1 MKINTLL
8 KHNLFILIA
17 VLLLFS
23 CDSDDDS
30 DSCPTTFIGEVA
42 IKNQEELDRFF
53 KCKYKIIEG
62 RLTLFGVN
70 DISALKNLEQVN
82 EIRIS
87 NTKLITLEGLNNLK
101 VLKGEIMI
109 IGNSELISLDGLSSL
124 VEIPA
129 LNVRGNS
136 KLYDFCELSGDL
148 VNNTSYVVSGNNF
161 NPSRDDLIN
170 ETVCKSEINIGEKV
184 YDGNVS
190 ILPYHTSNRNG
201 RYQSVEDFAKL
212 GYTKIDG
219 SLEIALWGS
228 LESLSSLKEIT
239 GDFKLGYYHYEDGSQ
254 FVWGNAFENLKG
266 LEALKTIGGTFQLI
280 GSNNLK
286 NIDELINLEYLGGI
300 NISSNPLLENIDG
313 LINVTSELNND
324 FILYGN
330 RALKNINGLS
340 NAKIT
345 SLNTLEFGYL
355 DNLSDLNVLSNLTS
369 LNALSINYLNNE
381 SLSKMEFLG
390 NLKELNALK
399 IKSANH
405 IKNLDWLTTTS
416 TSLKHLILENNNVLD
431 NLDALSAITEVKGKV
446 AILNNSSLLN
456 LTGLG
461 AIQNIEGD
469 FFIKNNSSLIHL
481 TGIETL
487 TKISGDAAIEENNS
501 LVDLAGLSGLKLIEG
516 TFNIYENQSLSTLDG
531 LNNLERVDKSFLIGR
546 SCYLDNICDC
556 ILCYESTCK
565 ECEVIDDISALT
577 KLSVV
582 GNTLGLY
589 NTDAQSLQGL
599 EGLTSVKNLD
609 IESNEEL
616 LTLTTFP
623 SLNFISNS
631 IRIIDNIN
639 LLDISGLE
647 SINRL
652 EGSLIISG
660 NTSILNTN
668 LNPFI
673 NLTSVGEAL
682 SINDFPKLESLDGLQ
697 NLKNIDKRFYLSNNP
712 ELLNIESLVNTEIN
726 ENVYILNNS
735 LLTSLNGLE
744 SVSTELNRLNI
755 ENNSA
760 LTNLDA
766 LKGIEFI
773 KEYFFIGN
781 NPLITNLDAFSNVK
795 SVYRLRIIG
804 NTSLV
809 SFCGLKNAD
818 LPSGSSF
825 SISGNAYNPTAAQI
839 ETDDGCSN

>member
-1 MKINTLL
+1 ML
-8 KHNLFILIA
+8 ILA
-17 VLLLFS
+17 LSVFS
-23 CDSDDDS
+23 CDKDDDS
-30 DSCPTTFIGEVA
+30 NSCPTAFVGEVV

-228 LESLSSLKEIT
+228 LESLSGLKEIT
-239 GDFKLGYYHYEDGSQ
+239 GDLKLGYYHYEDGSQ

-286 NIDELINLEYLGGI
+286 NLDELINLEYLGGI
-300 NISSNPLLENIDG
+300 NISVNPLLENIDG
-313 LINVTSELNND
+313 LINVTSALNKD
-324 FILYGN
+324 IILYGN
-330 RALKNINGLS
+330 RILKNINGLS

-405 IKNLDWLTTTS
+405 IKNLDWLTITS
-416 TSLKHLILENNNVLD
+416 TSLNYLILEKNNVLD
-431 NLDALSAITEVKGKV
+431 NLDALSTITEVKGKV

-487 TKISGDAAIEENNS
+487 TTISGDVAIEENNS
-501 LVDLAGLSGLKLIEG
+501 LVDLEGLNGLKQIEG
-516 TFNIYENQSLSTLDG
+516 TFNIYENKSLLTLVG
-531 LNNLERVDKSFLIGR
+531 LNNLERVDKSFLIG
-546 SCYLDNICDC
+546 LHLVPDNICDC
-556 ILCYESTCK
+556 LLLFRSTCK
-565 ECEVIDDISALT
+565 ACQSIQDISAL
-577 KLSVV
+577 S
-582 GNTLGLY
+582 
-589 NTDAQSLQGL
+589 
-599 EGLTSVKNLD
+599 
-609 IESNEEL
+609 
-616 LTLTTFP
+616 
-623 SLNFISNS
+623 
-631 IRIIDNIN
+631 
-639 LLDISGLE
+639 
-647 SINRL
+647 
-652 EGSLIISG
+652 
-660 NTSILNTN
+660 N
-668 LNPFI
+668 LNY
-673 NLTSVGEAL
+673 VGETL
-682 SINDFPKLESLDGLQ
+682 WLFNSDVQNLDGLQ
-697 NLKNIDKRFYLSNNP
+697 NLTSVNSLRIENNAELMSLEGFPKSSININRISIEDNINLISLTGLEFVTHLENLNIAGNSVLSDTNLNVFKNLESITGQLILSDLPVLKTFEGLENLNTIGDGIGISKNP
-712 ELLNIESLVNTEIN
+712 ELLNIEGLKNAVIKNDIWVND
-726 ENVYILNNS
+726 NN

-744 SVSTELNRLNI
+744 SVSTELNRLSI
-755 ENNSA
+755 KNNSA

-773 KEYFFIGN
+773 KQYFFIEN

-795 SVYRLRIIG
+795 SVYKLRIID
-804 NTSLV
+804 NNSLV

-825 SISGNAYNPTAAQI
+825 SISGNAYNPTSVQI
-839 ETDDGCSN
+839 KSDDGCSN